1 MINNSAYEYRQR
13 VETSGDRSDWRRNVP
28 EEAVKTELHS
38 IDGTASPKGEL
49 HSINGAKN
57 PNGGVEIDLQRLG
70 ANIKRLRE
78 INSMKQA
85 WLAHR
90 LGVSVQYMSALEN
103 GKRKPSLDMLVML
116 ARELGA
122 TTDELL
128 GIGPVSS
135 NIEERSLT
143 KKVSDLFRDSTP
155 AETEFC
161 IKVMRAAKEYVRTG
175 RKI

>member
-1 MINNSAYEYRQR
+1 M
-13 VETSGDRSDWRRNVP
+13 
-28 EEAVKTELHS
+28 
-38 IDGTASPKGEL
+38 
-49 HSINGAKN
+49 
-57 PNGGVEIDLQRLG
+57 GGVEIDLQRLG

-116 ARELGA
+116 ARGLGA

-143 KKVSDLFRDSTP
+143 KKVGDLFGDLSP

-161 IKVMRAAKEYVRTG
+161 IKVMRAAKDYLRTG
-175 RKI
+175 QGV

>member
-1 MINNSAYEYRQR
+1 MINNSAYEFRQR

-38 IDGTASPKGEL
+38 IDGTASPKG
-49 HSINGAKN
+49 
-57 PNGGVEIDLQRLG
+57 NGGVFIDLTTLG
-70 ANIKRLRE
+70 ANVKRLRE
-78 INSMKQA
+78 LNSMKQA

-90 LGVSVQYMSALEN
+90 LGVSVQYLSAIEN
-103 GKRKPSLDMLVML
+103 GKRKPSLDMLVLM
-116 ARELGA
+116 AGELGA

-135 NIEERSLT
+135 NIETRSLT
-143 KKVSDLFRDSTP
+143 KKVGDLFKDSTP

-161 IKVMRAAKEYVRTG
+161 IKVMRAAKDYVRSG
-175 RKI
+175 RKLSD

>member
-1 MINNSAYEYRQR
+1 MRDSER
-13 VETSGDRSDWRRNVP
+13 
-28 EEAVKTELHS
+28 LC
-38 IDGTASPKGEL
+38 
-49 HSINGAKN
+49 

-143 KKVSDLFRDSTP
+143 KKVGDLFGDLSP

-161 IKVMRAAKEYVRTG
+161 IKVMRAAKDYLRTG
-175 RKI
+175 QGV

>member
-1 MINNSAYEYRQR
+1 
-13 VETSGDRSDWRRNVP
+13 VP
-28 EEAVKTELHS
+28 EEAVESTKS
-38 IDGTASPKGEL
+38 
-49 HSINGAKN
+49 
-57 PNGGVEIDLQRLG
+57 PNGGVEINLQKLG
-70 ANIKRLRE
+70 MNIKRLRE